1 MTLTT
6 FIILLYAFS
15 AISALVTEGIKT
27 LLPDNP
33 HMPCNLMALIV
44 ALLVGGIGCA
54 IYYRLN
60 GIPFH
65 TDNVI
70 YMLLMGFASG
80 VTSMVG
86 YDKVKQCIEQLTGK

>member
-6 FIILLYAFS
+6 FFILLYAFS
-15 AISALVTEGIKT
+15 AISGLVTEGIKT
-27 LLPDNP
+27 LLPDRP

-44 ALLVGGIGCA
+44 ALLIGGIGCA
-54 IYYRLN
+54 VYYQLM
-60 GIPFH
+60 GIPIQAN
-65 TDNVI
+65 NVI

-86 YDKVKQCIEQLTGK
+86 YDKVKQCIEQLTRK